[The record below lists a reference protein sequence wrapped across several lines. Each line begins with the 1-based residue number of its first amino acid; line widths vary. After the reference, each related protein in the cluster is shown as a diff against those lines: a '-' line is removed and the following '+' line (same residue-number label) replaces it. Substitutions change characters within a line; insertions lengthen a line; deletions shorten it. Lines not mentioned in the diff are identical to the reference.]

1 MRGHEEEA
9 AVDEEAPEDDAPAH
23 PPPPPA
29 PSAEDVATKG
39 TAAVTAL
46 AHAQAAPAATQRAA
60 YKVARKAAL
69 AAALAAADA
78 AVLPPRSA
86 EAVASARKAAGID
99 EQKRWLLLRQRMCWR
114 ERLAAL
120 EDEAAPLAPENLTK
134 AELWRAL
141 ELKGLK
147 LRSRSDPQAPFKF
160 TAQTPQPELVRLL
173 VEASEGD
180 APAREAAPA
189 VDDDNDDWAEDLRVR
204 MLAVPLDAD
213 DDAED
218 GSDDDDNDDWAEDM
232 RVRML
237 TVPLDKFFTRFFTE
251 AQHQLFVEVYDGLD
265 VALRTPSTILN
276 RLVLR
281 GVQGLTYLD
290 VERKLRRYEV
300 SARTMARVVA
310 AAVASVPEPRT
321 DAALEEAAQT
331 ARKRLTQ
338 EWAVTHLER
347 ERVSEGKAMFVKA
360 LADER
365 KRRFESESEEEIG
378 PREEELVR
386 QIASVYPQAKK
397 AKAEAAAGDWFD
409 ARVTADPEL
418 AVVWTRERSEEV
430 ALRAYKT
437 TPIEE
442 FGGLTAQEAL
452 LSLLYSM
459 YTGKHCGANVRG
471 EAFNNL
477 CREAGKVYKRWMSRP
492 AFLYQ
497 DGDEHRWGDNAAE
510 ANKGQVTRKHMTM
523 IEAETL
529 GFKHVVLCEF
539 PCSLNALWGEYAVQQ
554 QQMRDLEKSG
564 FASYPRGYSFPDA
577 LSSHFPVAFFRRPVG
592 VDVDGELEK
601 MDRDGQK
608 VAFVY
613 ITYMKVDAGMTK
625 TWLEGDRSNTITTP
639 TGTVLDINY

>member
-1 MRGHEEEA
+1 MRGHEENP
-9 AVDEEAPEDDAPAH
+9 AVDEEEATVDEGEPADDEEPA
-23 PPPPPA
+23 
-29 PSAEDVATKG
+29 V
-39 TAAVTAL
+39 
-46 AHAQAAPAATQRAA
+46 
-60 YKVARKAAL
+60 
-69 AAALAAADA
+69 
-78 AVLPPRSA
+78 
-86 EAVASARKAAGID
+86 
-99 EQKRWLLLRQRMCWR
+99 
-114 ERLAAL
+114 
-120 EDEAAPLAPENLTK
+120 DEAAPLAPENLTR
-134 AELWRAL
+134 AELRRAL

-147 LRSRSDPQAPFKF
+147 FKF
-160 TAQTPQPELVRLL
+160 TMNTRQPELLRLL
-173 VEASEGD
+173 LEASKGD

-189 VDDDNDDWAEDLRVR
+189 VDEEEPAADEDEAAVDAKDAEEPDENAEDADDDAEDGSDDDANDDWAEDLRVR
-204 MLAVPLDAD
+204 MLAVPLLA
-213 DDAED
+213 
-218 GSDDDDNDDWAEDM
+218 
-232 RVRML
+232 
-237 TVPLDKFFTRFFTE
+237 VPLDEPAQYSRFFTE

-265 VALRTPSTILN
+265 VVLRTPSTILN

-290 VERKLRRYEV
+290 VQRKLRRYEV
-300 SARTMARVVA
+300 TPRTMARAVA
-310 AAVASVPEPRT
+310 AAVAAVPEPRT

-338 EWAVTHLER
+338 EWAIAHLER

-360 LADER
+360 LTDER
-365 KRRFESESEEEIG
+365 KRRWESESEEEIG

-418 AVVWTRERSEEV
+418 AHVWTRERSEEV
-430 ALRAYKT
+430 ALHAYKT

-442 FGGLTAQEAL
+442 FGGLTAQQAL
-452 LSLLYSM
+452 LSLMFAL
-459 YTGKHCGANVRG
+459 YTGKHCGMKVRE
-471 EAFNNL
+471 EAFTVL
-477 CREAGKVYKRWMSRP
+477 CREGGIWNGCMSRP

-497 DGDEHRWGDNAAE
+497 DGDEHMWGPNATE
-510 ANKGQVTRKHMTM
+510 ENKGQVTRKHMTM

-539 PCSLNALWGEYAVQQ
+539 PCSLNALWGEFAVQQ
-554 QQMRDLEKSG
+554 EQMRDLEKSG
-564 FASYPRGYSFPDA
+564 FASYPQGYSFPDA